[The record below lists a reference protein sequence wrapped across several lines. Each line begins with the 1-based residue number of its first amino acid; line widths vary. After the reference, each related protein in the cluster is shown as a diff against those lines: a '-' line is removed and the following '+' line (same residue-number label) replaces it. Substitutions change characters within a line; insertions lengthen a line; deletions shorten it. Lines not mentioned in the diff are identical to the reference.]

1 MNISQKTVGFM
12 IDELITTRIK
22 IYVKN
27 GNSPKPN
34 PLDQRVLELIE
45 AIDKQTGLRE
55 LGEAI
60 NGLIT
65 ADIACFFEQ
74 EELFRCDR
82 TGKRVEAG
90 ESAMKVQHL
99 NAERNNWMR
108 TIDAT
113 LGLGKFTVTDKTYK

>member
-1 MNISQKTVGFM
+1 MDISQKTVGFM

-22 IYVKN
+22 IYVQN
-27 GNSPKPN
+27 GNCPKPN
-34 PLDQRVLELIE
+34 PLDKRVMDLIE
-45 AIDKQTGLRE
+45 AIDKQSGLRE

-65 ADIACFFEQ
+65 ADIACFFAQ
-74 EELFRCDR
+74 EDLFSAD
-82 TGKRVEAG
+82 GKGDKTAAG
-90 ESAMKVQHL
+90 EAAMRTQHL

-113 LGLGKFTVTDKTYK
+113 LGLGKYTVTDKTYK